1 MLYSGITAGDIQ
13 REANIIGKEAGLMK
27 VNFHI
32 DPQMADEQ
40 HTDFYITEI
49 TDSIQA
55 AADLLTAERPL
66 HDHHHPEI
74 PTGDTGSPDIV
85 WCTMGT
91 SLVPVNTDDIYAVY
105 TFHDHTCV
113 ATKDAQYE
121 YRGRLYQIRELLPG
135 KFIETSRNASLN
147 MDYIQFL
154 DLSFSGTIT
163 VFMKNKQKI
172 QVSRRFI
179 SEFKRRLGL

>member
-32 DPQMADEQ
+32 DPQMTDEQ

-49 TDSIQA
+49 TDGIQA

-74 PTGDTGSPDIV
+74 PAGDTSSSNIV
-85 WCTMGT
+85 WCIMGDFPRT
-91 SLVPVNTDDIYAVY
+91 G
-105 TFHDHTCV
+105 
-113 ATKDAQYE
+113 K
-121 YRGRLYQIRELLPG
+121 YR
-135 KFIETSRNASLN
+135 
-147 MDYIQFL
+147 
-154 DLSFSGTIT
+154 
-163 VFMKNKQKI
+163 
-172 QVSRRFI
+172 
-179 SEFKRRLGL
+179 